1 MQSASIALRRLANVS
16 ETMAAC
22 RVATLAGDLGLV
34 NGAVAAFDDKNVL
47 MWTWAPVLRV
57 PERTALGLLKH
68 ADQAAP
74 NPYRYKQN
82 DNNVVV
88 ASVLP
93 AGTIRVLS

>member
-1 MQSASIALRRLANVS
+1 MIK
-16 ETMAAC
+16 T
-22 RVATLAGDLGLV
+22 
-34 NGAVAAFDDKNVL
+34 FL

-93 AGTIRVLS
+93 AGTIRVLFMQLLPESLAIQKSVGERLRELDQHLFAGDTPFAAKLAVL